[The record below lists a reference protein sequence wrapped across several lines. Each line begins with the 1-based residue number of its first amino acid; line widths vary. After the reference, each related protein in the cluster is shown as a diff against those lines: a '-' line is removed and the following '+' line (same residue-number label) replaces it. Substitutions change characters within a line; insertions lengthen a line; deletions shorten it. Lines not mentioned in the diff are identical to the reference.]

1 MKMSYR
7 IAGLGF
13 VLILGVLVSSSGRAW
28 SQAAAIPEKI
38 VVVGTPIP
46 LVDAIFM
53 AEAQGFFKAEGL
65 NVEITP
71 AASGPAATEAF
82 RTGVGDILIVGDLPA
97 INNWFALK
105 QDVRIMTTLERDS
118 DLYWAVA
125 KKEIQSPKDLVGK
138 KIGTRLGS
146 TGSYFVDIYLKKN
159 GIDRRQVDVLNL
171 ETSALVPALD
181 RGDIEAFFIYEPF
194 PTRALAVSGNK
205 VHRLSSAKGYVVG
218 YVIVTGRRSFLQRY
232 PEAATRFLRA
242 TKKGLDFAASN
253 KEAVINYFWDAHK
266 VPKDISELMYRGMGR
281 VMALDEQFY
290 GDLCQEFRWAQSI
303 GMRKKDE
310 ELVLPDWV
318 WRDGLVAIDPRLAP
332 SPPGKTCSP

>member
-1 MKMSYR
+1 MKTGYG
-7 IAGLGF
+7 IVGLGF
-13 VLILGVLVSSSGRAW
+13 LVIFGVLVSSWGQAS

-46 LVDAIFM
+46 LLDALFM
-53 AEAQGFFKAEGL
+53 ADVQGFFKAEGL
-65 NVEITP
+65 KVEITP
-71 AASGPAATEAF
+71 VASGPAGTEAF

-105 QDVRIMTTLERDS
+105 QDVRVMTTLERDS

-138 KIGTRLGS
+138 RIGTRLGS

-159 GIDRRQVDVLNL
+159 GLDRRQVDVLNL

-181 RGDIEAFFIYEPF
+181 RGDIDAFFIYEPF

-218 YVIVTGRRSFLQRY
+218 YVVVTGRRGFLQRY

-242 TKKGLDFAASN
+242 TKKGLDFAANN
-253 KEAVINYFWDAHK
+253 KDAVINHFWEAHK
-266 VPKDISELMYRGMGR
+266 VPKDISDLMYRGMGR
-281 VMALDEQFY
+281 VMALDHQFY
-290 GDLCQEFRWAQSI
+290 SDLCQEFRWAQSV
-303 GMRKKDE
+303 GMRQKNE

-318 WRDGLVAIDPRLAP
+318 WRDGLVAIDPNLAP
-332 SPPGKTCSP
+332 SPPGRTCSP